1 MSESAR
7 PAGGGAGIPLDADRA
22 PVTTTPRA
30 ARPATAPRAEVLLSY
45 RREQAEAA
53 RALAATLAAAGLA
66 VRHDPWDS
74 DGLGDPQP
82 VLQADPV
89 GHRALLPVLGAEPL
103 GPVWEARRLA
113 PAQSAGLP
121 LLPVRAAGDPRHTP
135 AALRPWSQADLRAD
149 AEGEELRRLLR
160 SLRDRAGVALT
171 LPAPGPLPAPALAGP
186 AILIEAGPALAP
198 LLLGEGDD
206 SRFLDELLPMLIDGL
221 WQELGVVFPTPQL
234 RADAALPPRT
244 ARLRLFGVP
253 MWELVLPP
261 DEVLVAE
268 QAATLRACGIAARP
282 DRNPASGAAVA
293 WVPVAQRDRI
303 GRDGTVVW
311 EPLEVLVL
319 HLGATWRAKAADFV
333 GAVETRALLDQAALA
348 WPHLV
353 AEVVPGTVPLVTLA
367 DVLRRL
373 LAEGVGIRNLRRIL
387 TAVALTGR
395 FTDDPVLLA
404 EVARAALN
412 VQLTHQHGR
421 GTGTLAVLLLHPDLE
436 AALAAGLP
444 HGPTATWLELDEA
457 TRRPLLAGVH
467 EVMQAM
473 PPDGQRP
480 VLIVPQTVRAAL
492 HRLLAPACPHMAVLC
507 YQDIEP
513 RARLQ
518 PVGRLEPGGVVF
530 NPGVR
535 WAGAGQTGWAPA
547 EPAAPAG

>member
-1 MSESAR
+1 MTAAARAGPAPR
-7 PAGGGAGIPLDADRA
+7 PA
-22 PVTTTPRA
+22 
-30 ARPATAPRAEVLLSY
+30 VLLSY
-45 RREQAEAA
+45 RREEAEAA
-53 RALAATLAAAGLA
+53 QRLAAALDAAGVEA
-66 VRHDPWDS
+66 RHDPWD
-74 DGLGDPQP
+74 DHGLDDPRPALQGDP
-82 VLQADPV
+82 A
-89 GHRALLPVLGAEPL
+89 GHVALLPVLGAEPL

-113 PAQSAGLP
+113 PARAAGLP

-135 AALRPWSQADLRAD
+135 EALRPWSQADLRAD

-171 LPAPGPLPAPALAGP
+171 LPDPGPLPAHEAAGP

-206 SRFLDELLPMLIDGL
+206 TRFLDEELPMLIDGL
-221 WQELGVVFPTPQL
+221 WHELGMVFPTPQL
-234 RADAALPPRT
+234 RADEALPPHT
-244 ARLRLFGVP
+244 ARLRLHGVP
-253 MWELVLPP
+253 MWELALPS

-268 QAATLRACGIAARP
+268 QAPTLRSRGIAARP

-293 WVPVAQRDRI
+293 WVPAAQRDRAV
-303 GRDGTVVW
+303 GAGALHW
-311 EPLEVLVL
+311 APLEVLVL
-319 HLGATWRAKAADFV
+319 HLGATLRAKAADFV
-333 GAVETRALLDQAALA
+333 GAAETRALLDQAALA

-367 DVLRRL
+367 DVLRCL

-404 EVARAALN
+404 EAARAALN

-436 AALAAGLP
+436 ATLVAGLR

-457 TRRPLLAGVH
+457 DRRRLLAGVH

-480 VLIVPQTVRAAL
+480 VLIVPQPVRAAL

-518 PVGRLEPGGVVF
+518 PVGRLEPGGVAF
-530 NPGVR
+530 NPNVR
-535 WAGAGQTGWAPA
+535 WAGAGQAGWAPSD
-547 EPAAPAG
+547 PAASPG